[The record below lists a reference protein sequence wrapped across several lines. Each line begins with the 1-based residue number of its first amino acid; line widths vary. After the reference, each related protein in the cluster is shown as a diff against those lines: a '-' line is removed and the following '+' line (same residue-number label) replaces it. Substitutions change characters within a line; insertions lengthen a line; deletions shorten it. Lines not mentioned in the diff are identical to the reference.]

1 LAGKDATPLPLSFS
15 NSQNQAKAKD
25 QALAA
30 LPPVAALLLVVH
42 NMF

>member
-1 LAGKDATPLPLSFS
+1 LAGKDAMPLPLSFS
-15 NSQNQAKAKD
+15 NSQNQAKD
-25 QALAA
+25 QA